1 MSLRGSHEKKEKRP
15 YTRLEKGLLAF
26 AVACFAGAAI
36 MYLNYWNAFSQAP
49 RVILGYYTA
58 EAAAAVQPG
67 ADVLGDGD
75 EWNGHESAE
84 GEVRAA
90 MFKELDAALTLL
102 PEGVLDDFQ
111 EQGWKIVLTTHDI
124 NAEHSGIDFGK
135 ELAGLTSHTERTV
148 YLQADPVQLARSAL
162 HEMGHYMDS
171 RLGWPSQ
178 SPEFKEAFEA
188 ERESYASFYE
198 YGSTNEYEMFAS
210 MFRDVLMGVRGGD
223 TAAPRCTALVKEA
236 IQGKGAYDPPS
247 FDGLTER

>member
-1 MSLRGSHEKKEKRP
+1 MMSLRGSCAKKEKRP

-26 AVACFAGAAI
+26 AVACFAGAVI

-58 EAAAAVQPG
+58 EAAAAVQLGP
-67 ADVLGDGD
+67 DVLEDGD
-75 EWNGHESAE
+75 EWNGLEFAE

-90 MFKELDAALTLL
+90 MFKELDAALSLL

-124 NAEHSGIDFGK
+124 NAEHSGIDFGN

-178 SPEFKEAFEA
+178 SPEFKEAYEA

-210 MFRDVLMGVRGGD
+210 MYRDILMGVRGGD

-236 IQGKGAYDPPS
+236 IRGGIP
-247 FDGLTER
+247 DGS

>member
-1 MSLRGSHEKKEKRP
+1 MSLRGSCAKKEKRP

-26 AVACFAGAAI
+26 AVACFAGDAI

-75 EWNGHESAE
+75 EWNAYESAE
-84 GEVRAA
+84 GEVRA
-90 MFKELDAALTLL
+90 
-102 PEGVLDDFQ
+102 
-111 EQGWKIVLTTHDI
+111 
-124 NAEHSGIDFGK
+124 
-135 ELAGLTSHTERTV
+135 
-148 YLQADPVQLARSAL
+148 
-162 HEMGHYMDS
+162 
-171 RLGWPSQ
+171 
-178 SPEFKEAFEA
+178 
-188 ERESYASFYE
+188 SFYE
-198 YGSTNEYEMFAS
+198 YGATNEYEMFAS

-236 IQGKGAYDPPS
+236 IQDGSAYDPPS